1 MFGGTK
7 FILAQPGA
15 RTEWWSR
22 SKIPQQRCATSC
34 LTCREGQPWS
44 QLIRDYILVY
54 IYLSFYLFSIFFPSN
69 SYVIRSH
76 YIYIYILLSL
86 SLYRH
91 LYNSI
96 NVSLFLPLFVS
107 GFWSFNFLNPI
118 VRLFFYLSV
127 HLQVDV
133 KTTWIVYVN
142 RQWTADTNCKA
153 FTYRWTYSYHPHA
166 ASKHSK
172 SQLRCDCRHNQTLLC
187 LGRLLG

>member
-76 YIYIYILLSL
+76 YIYIYYSL
-86 SLYRH
+86 SLFIAIYII
-91 LYNSI
+91 LSMFPYFFLC
-96 NVSLFLPLFVS
+96 LFLVS
-107 GFWSFNFLNPI
+107 DLSIFWTQLS
-118 VRLFFYLSV
+118 VCFFYLSV